1 MKKLL
6 SVIKILLL
14 ISVLLSCSKDDGDP
28 IADSDALLQFTQDS
42 AEVLVPK
49 GSSDVEYTLE
59 YRVAK
64 QSSSDAT
71 VTLTVDAVNT
81 NAVYGT
87 DYIIVNQTNVLEAGT
102 LTGTFKIKLLE
113 AGATQ
118 TGKSIT
124 FKINSPTLNN
134 AIVNQSFLLNM
145 SLVCEISSFVGSFNY
160 VGWWDA
166 TGVYN
171 IIESPVQNELLI
183 KNWLKAGIDL
193 KVSYDANH
201 IITFVPQSSSVTYPT
216 TNKYY
221 TVRMSEDLDKIS
233 SFDPCTREMKLYVN
247 WYVPGFAEMGDKTET
262 FTGQ

>member
-87 DYIIVNQTNVLEAGT
+87 DYIIVNQTDVLEAGT

-118 TGKSIT
+118 FSNPK
-124 FKINSPTLNN
+124 
-134 AIVNQSFLLNM
+134 
-145 SLVCEISSFVGSFNY
+145 
-160 VGWWDA
+160 
-166 TGVYN
+166 
-171 IIESPVQNELLI
+171 
-183 KNWLKAGIDL
+183 
-193 KVSYDANH
+193 
-201 IITFVPQSSSVTYPT
+201 
-216 TNKYY
+216 
-221 TVRMSEDLDKIS
+221 
-233 SFDPCTREMKLYVN
+233 
-247 WYVPGFAEMGDKTET
+247 
-262 FTGQ
+262 

>member
-6 SVIKILLL
+6 SLLQVILLT
-14 ISVLLSCSKDDGDP
+14 SVLISCSKDDGDP
-28 IADSDALLQFTQDS
+28 IADSDALLQFNQDS
-42 AEVLVPK
+42 ADVSVPI
-49 GSSDVEYTLE
+49 GSAYVDYIIE
-59 YRVAK
+59 YRTVNK
-64 QSSSDAT
+64 TSTDAM
-71 VTLTVDAVNT
+71 VSLTVDAANT
-81 NAVYGT
+81 NAIDGT
-87 DYIIVNQTNVLEAGT
+87 DYIIVNQTDVLEAGS
-102 LTGTFKIKLLE
+102 LTGSFKIKLLE
-113 AGATQ
+113 VGATQ

-124 FKINSPTLNN
+124 FKINSPTLTS
-134 AIVNQSFLLNM
+134 ADVNQSFHLNI
-145 SLVCEISSFVGSFNY
+145 SLVCEITSFVGSFNY